1 MKRQKIKRYQ
11 FSVTRSTR
19 RRKPVTPLRA
29 AGVVLLCLCVL
40 AGTVFGVRRAVR
52 SHAAGWKGE
61 GLHRYF
67 ISPDTGLRVQGLYE
81 ISHKLYYFGSDG
93 FLKTGWVRQDGYV
106 GHADEEGKLA
116 QGEVKVDGKYYYF
129 QPATGQL
136 YTGWITLD
144 GADYCF
150 DDTGHPRT
158 GLYQEDG
165 KSWQLDSDGR
175 VTDRLNGWKTENG
188 VLRYYDSTGAL
199 AQGWT
204 KLGDQDYYFV
214 DGVSQ
219 AGWVDTDAGRR
230 YLDGSGSVA
239 TGWCV
244 IDGQPYAF
252 TDEGELKQGWDHS
265 HGKSYYFTDGIS
277 QSGVFQEGGT
287 RCDLNG
293 SGSVQPTAEA
303 APEEDLSQDAEGEP
317 PTEDLL
323 EQQPAAQPSEPSGTT
338 QTETPSAGET
348 APAAQ
353 PETPAAE
360 PEPAAPAETEPAAP
374 ADTTEEGGDAA

>member
-1 MKRQKIKRYQ
+1 M
-11 FSVTRSTR
+11 
-19 RRKPVTPLRA
+19 
-29 AGVVLLCLCVL
+29 
-40 AGTVFGVRRAVR
+40 
-52 SHAAGWKGE
+52 
-61 GLHRYF
+61 
-67 ISPDTGLRVQGLYE
+67 
-81 ISHKLYYFGSDG
+81 
-93 FLKTGWVRQDGYV
+93 
-106 GHADEEGKLA
+106 
-116 QGEVKVDGKYYYF
+116 
-129 QPATGQL
+129 
-136 YTGWITLD
+136 
-144 GADYCF
+144 
-150 DDTGHPRT
+150 
-158 GLYQEDG
+158 
-165 KSWQLDSDGR
+165 
-175 VTDRLNGWKTENG
+175 
-188 VLRYYDSTGAL
+188 
-199 AQGWT
+199 
-204 KLGDQDYYFV
+204 

-374 ADTTEEGGDAA
+374 ADTPEEGGDAA